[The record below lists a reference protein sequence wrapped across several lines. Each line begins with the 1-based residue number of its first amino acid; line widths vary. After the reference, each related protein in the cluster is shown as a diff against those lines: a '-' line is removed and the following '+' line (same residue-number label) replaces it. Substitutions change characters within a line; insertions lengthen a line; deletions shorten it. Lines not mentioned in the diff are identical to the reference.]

1 MIHAFFAVYLFGIAV
16 LAFPDLIVL
25 FRMKEEKKEAA
36 VQKSFR
42 EEGPLW
48 TRFLSYRPL
57 RRESEKCGILGV
69 WRASRVLSAALFV
82 SLFVL
87 CLSFGKIFLSLIL
100 PFFGYVVP
108 LLFFSLYLKRRQGRL
123 LSDLEISL
131 SLITSSYL
139 RENLFSRA
147 VKENLPFLPLMIRR
161 PMEAYLKDEE
171 TSSGERGPVLR
182 LRSAFPDE
190 TMEVWCDA
198 VLQSFEDR
206 SMKSALLTVL
216 SSLSARRTALTRSG
230 EKRRGAVI
238 EFLTMAAM
246 DLGSLILIPA
256 LDSSWGSFLYDS
268 FPGQM
273 VLCAVFL
280 ALFATTSAA
289 LSKLNKRREE
299 TA

>member
-1 MIHAFFAVYLFGIAV
+1 
-16 LAFPDLIVL
+16 
-25 FRMKEEKKEAA
+25 
-36 VQKSFR
+36 
-42 EEGPLW
+42 
-48 TRFLSYRPL
+48 
-57 RRESEKCGILGV
+57 
-69 WRASRVLSAALFV
+69 
-82 SLFVL
+82 
-87 CLSFGKIFLSLIL
+87 
-100 PFFGYVVP
+100 
-108 LLFFSLYLKRRQGRL
+108 
-123 LSDLEISL
+123 
-131 SLITSSYL
+131 
-139 RENLFSRA
+139 
-147 VKENLPFLPLMIRR
+147 
-161 PMEAYLKDEE
+161 
-171 TSSGERGPVLR
+171 
-182 LRSAFPDE
+182 PDE

-280 ALFATTSAA
+280 ALFATTAAA

>member
-1 MIHAFFAVYLFGIAV
+1 MTYAFFAVYLIGIAF
-16 LAFPDLIVL
+16 LALPDLIVL
-25 FRMKEEKKEAA
+25 FREREEKKEAA

-42 EEGPLW
+42 EEGQLW
-48 TRFLSYRPL
+48 TRFLSYRPF

-69 WRASRVLSAALFV
+69 WCASRVLSAVLFV

-108 LLFFSLYLKRRQGRL
+108 LLFFSLFLKRRQERL

-147 VKENLPFLPLMIRR
+147 VKENLPFLPMTIRR

-216 SSLSARRTALTRSG
+216 SSVSARRTALTR
-230 EKRRGAVI
+230 
-238 EFLTMAAM
+238 
-246 DLGSLILIPA
+246 
-256 LDSSWGSFLYDS
+256 
-268 FPGQM
+268 
-273 VLCAVFL
+273 
-280 ALFATTSAA
+280 
-289 LSKLNKRREE
+289 
-299 TA
+299 